1 MKNNTL
7 EDAVIYILVFCVSLL
22 LAILVR
28 ISVLS
33 LGVDDFTSRIVF
45 FIALGLLIAVFFSI
59 QVVIKALMIP
69 FIGRGLSKIPFF
81 KRKNRSRLEIVG
93 KQEKKKEDRS
103 LEQIRFENKLKEKKL
118 KEEKLN
124 AALTYTREAFAS
136 YLSDSDLDIL
146 CQNVHIYID
155 KIDFD
160 NIKPV
165 RVKGLTALDIRH
177 FGWNIWS
184 SDNTRNRTEIAE
196 FLKLVFPDMFIEAV
210 IESIKSHLKDEQ
222 RKGII
227 KIDESLFGNKID

>member
-7 EDAVIYILVFCVSLL
+7 EDAVIYILVFCVALL

-45 FIALGLLIAVFFSI
+45 LIALGLLIAVFFSI
-59 QVVIKALMIP
+59 QVVVKALMIP
-69 FIGRGLSKIPFF
+69 LIGRGLSKIPFF
-81 KRKNRSRLEIVG
+81 KRKKRSRLAIVE

-103 LEQIRFENKLKEKKL
+103 LEQIRSDNKQKKKKQ

-124 AALTYTREAFAS
+124 AALSYTREAFAS
-136 YLSDSDLDIL
+136 YLSDSDLEIL

-155 KIDFD
+155 KLDFD

-165 RVKGLTALDIRH
+165 RVKELTALDIRH
-177 FGWNIWS
+177 FGWNIWNS
-184 SDNTRNRTEIAE
+184 FKSCNQKETAIFLEAAFPEI
-196 FLKLVFPDMFIEAV
+196 FRGTDSN
-210 IESIKSHLKDEQ
+210 SIKSHLKDDE
-222 RKGII
+222 RKGTI
-227 KIDESLFGNKID
+227 KIEENILKDKD